1 MVIVTFFRLVFSH
14 MEKRMTQEVVE
25 AFERCLRRYPGVQ
38 ISYEEFQARIDE
50 ILSRELSLSDERSR
64 RRAFALIP
72 HEDLFL
78 AMACS
83 RQDRVAWEYFADD
96 YMPLLRKFSAQA
108 CSNSGEGEDLAQE
121 ITAKMLKESNRLA
134 RYNGRGSLAGW
145 LRVAVSHAAV
155 DRFRRTRKQVSLED
169 LPQNSTPIDLIDP
182 GKRDEDETLD
192 ARWGPVISNAASES
206 ISKLAARDRLVLG
219 LYYLRGVSLKAIG
232 RQFGMHEATVS
243 RRLDKLR
250 RNIRKKVEIEL
261 RKKHWMSAGE
271 IRSLWKHISISSVAD
286 PIAGTISPAL
296 VTNRVEN
303 NNRAVPAQKKSAKR
317 KD

>member
-1 MVIVTFFRLVFSH
+1 MVTVAFFRSAFSP
-14 MEKRMTQEVVE
+14 MEKRMAKEVVE
-25 AFERCLRRYPGVQ
+25 AFERCLRRYPAVQ

-50 ILSRELSLSDERSR
+50 ILSHELSLSDEQSR
-64 RRAFALIP
+64 RKALALIH

-96 YMPLLRKFSAQA
+96 YMQLLRKFSTQA
-108 CSNSGEGEDLAQE
+108 CSNSAEGEDLAQE

-145 LRVAVSHAAV
+145 LRAAVSHAAV

-169 LPQNSTPIDLIDP
+169 LPQNSTPPDLIDP
-182 GKRDEDETLD
+182 GNKDEDEALD
-192 ARWGPVISNAASES
+192 ARWGPVISNVASES

-243 RRLDKLR
+243 RRLDRLR
-250 RNIRKKVEIEL
+250 RDIRKQVEVKL

-286 PIAGTISPAL
+286 PIVGTISPAP
-296 VTNRVEN
+296 VTNSVETK
-303 NNRAVPAQKKSAKR
+303 NRAVPAQKKSARR